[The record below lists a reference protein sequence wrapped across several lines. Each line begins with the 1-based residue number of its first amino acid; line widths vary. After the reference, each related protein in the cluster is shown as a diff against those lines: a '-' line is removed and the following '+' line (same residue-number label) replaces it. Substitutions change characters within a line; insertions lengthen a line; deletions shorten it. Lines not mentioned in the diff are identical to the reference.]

1 MQRIIVVDNFYKDP
15 VLVRKM
21 ALASQF
27 EDVRGLNYPGFQS
40 LKSFASP
47 SLVQSF
53 SKITSENLVVSPE
66 NLTFG
71 KFRVMLDS
79 TGSRLKIH
87 VDGDTDWTG
96 LVYLNLP
103 EQCQGGTAFYKHIR
117 TGLSEVPS
125 PEQISSAGFATWREM
140 EKSVVGADSLDLH
153 AWELMDYV
161 GMKFN
166 RLVLFRGDKLFH
178 AHTCAFGD
186 SLVNGR
192 LTQNFFF
199 RTAA

>member
-1 MQRIIVVDNFYKDP
+1 MQRIIVVDDFYKDP
-15 VLVRKM
+15 LLVRKM
-21 ALASQF
+21 ALSSQF

-40 LKSFASP
+40 LKSFAAP
-47 SLVQSF
+47 ALVKSF
-53 SKITSENLVVSPE
+53 SRITGEDLIVSPE

-117 TGLSEVPS
+117 TGMSEVPTQ
-125 PEQISSAGFATWREM
+125 EQIAAAGFTSWREM
-140 EKSVVGADSLDLH
+140 EKAVVGVDSLNPQ
-153 AWELMDYV
+153 AWEMMDYV

-186 SLVNGR
+186 NLENGR